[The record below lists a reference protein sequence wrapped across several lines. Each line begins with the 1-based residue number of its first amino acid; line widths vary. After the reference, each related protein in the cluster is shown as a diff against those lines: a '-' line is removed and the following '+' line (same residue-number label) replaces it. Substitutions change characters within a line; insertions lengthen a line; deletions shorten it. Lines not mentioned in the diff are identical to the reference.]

1 MALEISTVG
10 AKVKYA
16 VEVSAGTRPTVNYI
30 EIPNVSSA
38 PDFPMDVETLDAS
51 DITDTITRYIPG
63 RQDPGTDKEF
73 TLNHTDAVID
83 FWNDSSTGIVAKY
96 ATAKAAGKAMWFE
109 YCYPGAS
116 KSYFFKAE
124 PVALGNGG
132 IEQNAVDTIPAKI
145 IPQGG
150 NCWAAAST
158 TSA

>member
-16 VEVSAGTRPTVNYI
+16 FEISSGTRPTVNYV
-30 EIPNVSSA
+30 ELPNVSAA
-38 PDFPMDVETLDAS
+38 PDFPMDVEVLDAS
-51 DITDTITRYIPG
+51 DITDLITRYIPG
-63 RQDPGTDKEF
+63 RQDPGSEKEF
-73 TLNHTDAVID
+73 TLNHTDAIISTWATLVSD
-83 FWNDSSTGIVAKY
+83 FATKKATGLAL
-96 ATAKAAGKAMWFE
+96 WWE
-109 YCYPGAS
+109 YCYPGAA

-150 NCWAAAST
+150 NCWDTAST

>member
-10 AKVKYA
+10 AKVKYKF
-16 VEVSAGTRPTVNYI
+16 EDTPGTRPTVNYT
-30 EIPNVSSA
+30 ELPNVSSA
-38 PDFPMDVETLDAS
+38 PEFPMDVEVLDAS
-51 DITDTITRYIPG
+51 DITDLITRYIPG

-73 TLNHTDAVID
+73 TLNHTDAIITT
-83 FWNDSSTGIVAKY
+83 WASIVSEF
-96 ATAKAAGKAMWFE
+96 ATKKAQSKALWWE
-109 YCYPGAS
+109 YCYPGAT

-132 IEQNAVDTIPAKI
+132 IEQNAVDTIPAKV

-150 NCWAAAST
+150 NCWDTAST